1 MAGSSLPK
9 LNPAIAVFAL
19 IGRYCQ
25 GGYRISA
32 VEVQHLTY
40 LLKTAGE
47 LGLQRLVH
55 RRGSYVPC
63 AYNLATVLQTLGPPE
78 HQAST
83 RDRPLAWTCNLIEG
97 FETPYGMEM
106 LATLH
111 WVAQEDPEA
120 AEDCQ
125 VAIQRVQNWS
135 DRKKNLFKPRH
146 LKVAWEHLKAE
157 GWLAFESERKS

>member
-1 MAGSSLPK
+1 MARSTLST

-19 IGRYCQ
+19 IDHYRQ
-25 GGYRISA
+25 GGYRTSPI
-32 VEVQHLTY
+32 EVQHLAY

-47 LGLQRLVH
+47 PGLKRLVH
-55 RRGSYVPC
+55 RRGCYGPY
-63 AYNLATVLQTLGPPE
+63 AYNLTAVLQALVLPE
-78 HQAST
+78 HQAAT
-83 RDRPLAWTCNLIEG
+83 RDRSLAWTCHLIEG
-97 FETPYGMEM
+97 FETPYGLEI

-125 VAIQRVQNWS
+125 VAIQRVQAWS